1 MRFTLRTPKTEFCF
15 REELFVFH
23 HLEKALIVQIYCG
36 QARLEASDIFK
47 SVGRDKANISYR
59 KIRYGC
65 YLFRF
70 FSHLSQSKF
79 LSVVLDLYD
88 IIAVCIFYCDI
99 ELSVFFVDQIIII
112 QSSYVSSPLQ
122 FSLLCQ

>member
-99 ELSVFFVDQIIII
+99 ELSIFLIDRIIII

>member
-15 REELFVFH
+15 CEELFVFH
-23 HLEKALIVQIYCG
+23 HLEKALIIQIFCG
-36 QARLEASDIFK
+36 QARLEASDFFK
-47 SVGRDKANISYR
+47 SVGRDKANISDR

-65 YLFRF
+65 YLCCF

-99 ELSVFFVDQIIII
+99 ELSVFFVDRIIII

-122 FSLLCQ
+122 FSLFCQ

>member
-1 MRFTLRTPKTEFCF
+1 MRFTLITPKTEFCF

-23 HLEKALIVQIYCG
+23 HLEKALIIQICCG
-36 QARLEASDIFK
+36 QARLEASDFFK
-47 SVGRDKANISYR
+47 SVGRDKANISDR

-65 YLFRF
+65 YLCCF

-79 LSVVLDLYD
+79 LLVVLDLYD

-99 ELSVFFVDQIIII
+99 ELSVFFVDRIIII

-122 FSLLCQ
+122 FSLFCQ

>member
-1 MRFTLRTPKTEFCF
+1 MVSFVLLTEFCF

-47 SVGRDKANISYR
+47 SVGRDKANISDR

-65 YLFRF
+65 YLCCF

-99 ELSVFFVDQIIII
+99 ELSIFLIDRIIII